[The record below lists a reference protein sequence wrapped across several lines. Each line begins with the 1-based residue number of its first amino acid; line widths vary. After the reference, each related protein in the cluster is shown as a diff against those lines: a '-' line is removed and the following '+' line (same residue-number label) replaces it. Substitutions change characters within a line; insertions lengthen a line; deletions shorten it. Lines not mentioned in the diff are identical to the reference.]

1 MIEVNL
7 NNRKNFKTVLATV
20 LTLGNLLVFFVLSSF
35 SATIISTT
43 PELELLIEEALNNNH
58 EIKSIVETIESFN
71 DKGAFQGSLADPK
84 LGFAL
89 QNLPAESLSLD
100 QEAMTQKQ
108 VFVSQKFPWPGK
120 RKLKTMQSSLEAERQ
135 MFLLKEKKLKTAR
148 NIAEA
153 YYNLGLV
160 SESIKLNYELTQL
173 IENLLNVAS
182 AKYSSGRGLQQDIF
196 KAQVELSKFTDEKI
210 QLRKQYRVI
219 ENKINALLNRDN
231 YKKITPPS
239 GSDIDLYSFEMK
251 TEYFKTLANKNNPT
265 LGALNSEIEK
275 KNAMTLLA
283 KKSQYPD
290 FDIKLA
296 YGQRDD
302 DQSGRGRDDFISFS
316 TALNIPLWKHS
327 RQDKDIMS
335 KKASER
341 ASINRYKNFEKILPH
356 RVEATI
362 VEIKEMI
369 QSYKLYKKRLIP
381 QSIQWAQSAVSDY
394 EVGKTDFGM
403 MINARIQPL
412 KFELKAK
419 KYLFEILKKR
429 AELEELT
436 GGL

>member
-1 MIEVNL
+1 MVDVNL
-7 NNRKNFKTVLATV
+7 KNRNNLKKTVSIFII
-20 LTLGNLLVFFVLSSF
+20 LGNLLVLSVVSSF

-43 PELELLIEEALNNNH
+43 PELELLIEEALSNNY
-58 EIKSIVETIESFN
+58 EIKSIVETIKSYNEKGISEGSF
-71 DKGAFQGSLADPK
+71 SDPK
-84 LGFAL
+84 IGFAL
-89 QNLPAESLSLD
+89 QNLPAGNLSLD

-135 MFLLKEKKLKTAR
+135 TYLLEEKKLNMTRK
-148 NIAEA
+148 IVEG
-153 YYNLGLV
+153 YYDLGLV
-160 SESIKLNYELTQL
+160 SESIKLNHELTQL

-182 AKYSSGRGLQQDIF
+182 VKYSSGRGLQQDIF

-210 QLRKQYRVI
+210 QLGKQYRVI
-219 ENKINALLNRDN
+219 ENTINALLNRDN
-231 YKKITPPS
+231 YKKIPPPI

-251 TEYFKTLANKNNPT
+251 TDFLKTLANTNNPK
-265 LGALNSEIEK
+265 LKALKSEIEK

-283 KKSQYPD
+283 KKGQYPD

-316 TALNIPLWKHS
+316 TALNIPLWKQS
-327 RQDKDIMS
+327 RQDKDILS
-335 KKASER
+335 KKSSER
-341 ASINRYKNFEKILPH
+341 ISINRYKNFAKILPH
-356 RVEATI
+356 RVDTTI
-362 VEIKEMI
+362 VEIREMI
-369 QSYKLYKKRLIP
+369 QSYRLYKKRLIP
-381 QSIQWAQSAVSDY
+381 QSRKWAQSAVSDY
-394 EVGKTDFGM
+394 EVGKTDFGT

-412 KFELKAK
+412 RLELKAK